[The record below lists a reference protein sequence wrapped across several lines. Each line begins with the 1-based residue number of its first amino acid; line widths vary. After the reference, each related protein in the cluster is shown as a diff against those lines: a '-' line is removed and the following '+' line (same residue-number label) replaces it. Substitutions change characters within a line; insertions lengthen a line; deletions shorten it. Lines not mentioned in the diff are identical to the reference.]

1 MGFLDAFVFAHRQHR
16 QILENPVNFGD
27 CMEGRIRFMTAITP
41 AYAHAY
47 QTTCRSRRMPTILGK
62 ISVYRSPKPDI
73 RTFPMIVP
81 QHVKEAMI
89 TVDGLFIQTGVL
101 ASWMVKL

>member
-1 MGFLDAFVFAHRQHR
+1 
-16 QILENPVNFGD
+16 
-27 CMEGRIRFMTAITP
+27 MTAITP

-47 QTTCRSRRMPTILGK
+47 QTTCLSRRMPAILGK
-62 ISVYRSPKPDI
+62 ISVSRSPKPDI
-73 RTFPMIVP
+73 RIFPMLVP

-89 TVDGLFIQTGVL
+89 IVGGLFIQMEVL